1 MSQETTHAGM
11 QGDWK
16 RLITSIEANAAEL
29 GHLEVP
35 RVKLGGLLVQ
45 AEEINKQQK
54 ALTASKQEA
63 SRQLKLLMTEG
74 QRLSNALRTMLREH
88 YGIRAEKLA
97 EFGLHRSAAGHRER
111 RKRQRSPPR
120 RLRLLRIPPIP
131 SASLFSFSVSLGGVL
146 RHAPFFMPG

>member
-1 MSQETTHAGM
+1 MKAPDFEPERLTKKKKMSHETTYAGK

-16 RLITSIEANAAEL
+16 RLMTSIEANIAEL
-29 GHLEVP
+29 GHLEAP

-63 SRQLKLLMTEG
+63 SRQLKQLMTEG
-74 QRLSNALRTMLREH
+74 QRLANAMRTMLREH

-97 EFGLHRSAAGHRER
+97 EFGLQPFRGRNRSVKAKKAKKASSE
-111 RKRQRSPPR
+111 
-120 RLRLLRIPPIP
+120 PIP
-131 SASLFSFSVSLGGVL
+131 SPTDSTQSVL
-146 RHAPFFMPG
+146 

>member
-1 MSQETTHAGM
+1 MSQETTNAGM

-16 RLITSIEANAAEL
+16 RLVVAIEANAAEL

-35 RVKLGGLLVQ
+35 RVKLGGLLAQ
-45 AEEINKQQK
+45 AEEINKQHK
-54 ALTASKQEA
+54 ALTASKLEA

-97 EFGLHRSAAGHRER
+97 EFGLQPFRGRN
-111 RKRQRSPPR
+111 RKSKK
-120 RLRLLRIPPIP
+120 
-131 SASLFSFSVSLGGVL
+131 
-146 RHAPFFMPG
+146 APAEPTPTEPTNPVR

>member
-1 MSQETTHAGM
+1 MSQETTNAGM

-16 RLITSIEANAAEL
+16 RLVVAIEANAAEL

-35 RVKLGGLLVQ
+35 RVKLGGLLAQ
-45 AEEINKQQK
+45 AEEINKQHK
-54 ALTASKQEA
+54 ALTASKLEA

-97 EFGLHRSAAGHRER
+97 EFGLQPFRGRN
-111 RKRQRSPPR
+111 RKSKK
-120 RLRLLRIPPIP
+120 
-131 SASLFSFSVSLGGVL
+131 
-146 RHAPFFMPG
+146 APAEPTPTEPTPTDPTNPVR

>member
-1 MSQETTHAGM
+1 MSKETTHAGM

-16 RLITSIEANAAEL
+16 RLMTSIEANAAEL

-35 RVKLGGLLVQ
+35 RLKLGGLLAQ

-97 EFGLHRSAAGHRER
+97 EFGLQPFRGRAPRTKKAPAEPT
-111 RKRQRSPPR
+111 PPT
-120 RLRLLRIPPIP
+120 P
-131 SASLFSFSVSLGGVL
+131 
-146 RHAPFFMPG
+146 APTDPTNPVR

>member
-1 MSQETTHAGM
+1 MKAPDFEPKRLKKEKKMSQETTHAGM

-16 RLITSIEANAAEL
+16 RLMTAIEANIAEL
-29 GHLEVP
+29 GHLEVS
-35 RVKLGGLLVQ
+35 RVKLGGLLAQ

-74 QRLSNALRTMLREH
+74 QRLSNALRTMVKEH

-97 EFGLHRSAAGHRER
+97 EFGLQPFRGRT
-111 RKRQRSPPR
+111 RKAKTAPTEPTPPTPTPTDPTNPVR
-120 RLRLLRIPPIP
+120 
-131 SASLFSFSVSLGGVL
+131 
-146 RHAPFFMPG
+146 